1 MTIIQYPPMQ
11 PDGEIDLGEVL
22 GTLKDHKWQIVGITS
37 AFIILA
43 IAYTL
48 MATPVYQATAMVQVE
63 QQVQN
68 LPQLS
73 ALSQTLASAS
83 PEATTETNLIT
94 SRMVIGQAVQKL
106 HLTVDVSPQRFPLLG
121 SVYAK
126 RFVKNN
132 PGKLASPVLG
142 MNDYDWGGS
151 KLQIF
156 RLDVPD
162 DLMDKPLRLIAGEGG
177 VYVLQ
182 DDDGNILVI
191 GRVGQEVRGHGVTM
205 QVEKLVANPGTRFRV
220 FRRRDLT
227 VINRLQKQINVTEQ
241 GKESGIL
248 AMTYNNASPVMATN
262 VLEQVAEFYVRQ
274 NVERNSAEAANS
286 LKFVRDQLPN
296 VRRELERAT
305 AALNEFQNKAQSV
318 DINMQT
324 QTLLNQS
331 VAIETNL
338 EQLRLQQADMQRQF
352 TPAHPQY
359 QALMKQIGQLEA
371 QKGAI
376 EKKVG
381 GLPDT
386 QQQLL
391 KLKRDVQV
399 TNDTYTSLLNQA
411 QQLDIARAGTIG
423 NVRII
428 DNAAV
433 DVTSPVW
440 PRTTL
445 ILFGSALFGGFVA
458 MLYVFVRQML
468 NRGIED
474 PAVIEKLGLP
484 VYATIPVS
492 PRERVLES
500 KRSRND
506 GWERL
511 LVEDSPKDLAAEAL
525 RSLRTS
531 LHFARLEAK
540 NNVLMISGA
549 SPDAGKTFVSANL
562 AAVVAQSGQRVLV
575 IDGDMRI
582 GVLHKV
588 LGGKPEIGLSEL
600 ISGQVDIAGAI
611 RQAQSP
617 STLHY
622 ITRGKIPPN
631 PSELLMNA
639 RFSALLDHL
648 KPKYDLIIIDTP
660 PILAATDAAIIGHH
674 SGTGLLVARFGL
686 NQSREI
692 ALAKQRFEQNGVSI
706 KGAIF
711 NAVEKRSSGYYA
723 YAYYAVDRAAS

>member
-1 MTIIQYPPMQ
+1 MTIIQYPSMQ
-11 PDGEIDLGEVL
+11 PDGEIDLSEVV
-22 GTLKDHKWQIVGITS
+22 GTLKDHKWTILGIICIFIV
-37 AFIILA
+37 LA
-43 IAYTL
+43 VAYA
-48 MATPVYQATAMVQVE
+48 MVATPVYQATAMVQVE

-73 ALSQTLASAS
+73 ALSQTLAGAS

-94 SRMVIGQAVQKL
+94 SRMVIGQAVDKL
-106 HLTVDVSPQRFPLLG
+106 NLTVETSPRRFPVIG
-121 SVYAK
+121 SFYAH
-126 RFVKNN
+126 RFAKNN
-132 PGKLASPVLG
+132 PGKVASPVLG
-142 MNDYDWGGS
+142 MSDYDWGGS
-151 KLQIF
+151 KLDIF
-156 RLDVPD
+156 RLEVPD
-162 DLMDKPLRLIAGEGG
+162 DLLDKPLRFIAGEGG
-177 VYVLQ
+177 LYVLQ
-182 DDDGNILVI
+182 DNDGNILVI
-191 GRVGQEVRGHGVTM
+191 GRVGQEAKAHGVTID
-205 QVEKLVANPGTRFRV
+205 VKSLAANPGTRFRV
-220 FRRRDLT
+220 FKRRELT
-227 VINRLQKQINVTEQ
+227 VINALQRQINVTEQ

-248 AMTYNNASPVMATN
+248 GLTYNNASPVMATN
-262 VLEQVAEFYVRQ
+262 VLEQVAELYVRQ

-286 LKFVRDQLPN
+286 LKFVRDQIPN
-296 VRRELERAT
+296 VRHELERAT

-331 VAIETNL
+331 VSIDTNL
-338 EQLRLQQADMQRQF
+338 EQLRLQLADVQRQF

-359 QALMKQIGQLEA
+359 QALMKQIGQLQA

-381 GLPDT
+381 SLPDT

-391 KLKRDVQV
+391 KLTRDVQV
-399 TNDTYTSLLNQA
+399 SNETYTSLLNQA

-428 DNAAV
+428 DRAAV
-433 DVTSPVW
+433 DVTLPVW
-440 PRTTL
+440 PRTIL
-445 ILFGSALFGGFVA
+445 ILMGSALFGGFVA
-458 MLYVFVRQML
+458 LLYVFIRQML

-492 PRERVLES
+492 PRERALQS
-500 KRSRND
+500 KRARPD
-506 GWERL
+506 GREHL

-549 SPDAGKTFVSANL
+549 SPNAGKTFVSANL
-562 AAVVAQSGQRVLV
+562 AAVVAQTGQRVLL

-582 GVLHKV
+582 GVVHKI
-588 LGGKPEIGLSEL
+588 LGGRAEIGLSEL
-600 ISGQVDIAGAI
+600 ISGQVDMAGAI
-611 RQAQSP
+611 RQAESP

-660 PILAATDAAIIGHH
+660 PILAATDAAVIGHH

-686 NQSREI
+686 SQTREL
-692 ALAKQRFEQNGVSI
+692 ALAKQRFEQNGVSV

-711 NAVEKRSSGYYA
+711 NAVEKRSRGYYA
-723 YAYYAVDRAAS
+723 YAYYSVEKAVS